1 MDHRTFFAHYLPA
14 LAEALGYDQE
24 REGFLVKGPDF
35 FYAEDEQQYQALET
49 FIEAHCDEITLF
61 DWVGVYFDCLYHG
74 FDAIDGVRTVD
85 YKAMIQQEAAALKQ
99 KFEVE

>member
-14 LAEALGYDQE
+14 LEEALRHDHE
-24 REGFLVKGPDF
+24 RQGFSLKGPDF
-35 FYAEDEQQYQALET
+35 FYAGNEQLYRVLEK

-61 DWVGVYFDCLYHG
+61 DRVGVYFDCLSHG
-74 FDAIDGVRTVD
+74 FDAIDGVRTED
-85 YKAMIQQEAAALKQ
+85 YKATIRQEAAALKQ